1 MKAIIAII
9 PNLQANLLEKIKN
22 ICPNYEVEWFDQI
35 NPADYSRIEI
45 IFGWNNQVKENLDQ
59 MKQLKWVQVESAG
72 VDYLPKEIIENP
84 DLMVST
90 TTGIHASA
98 ITESVFAYILGKGRG
113 LYQSLKAQEDR
124 TWSPVS
130 AQQLHTLPGKCM
142 LIFGT
147 GNIGQEIARMASA
160 FGMRV
165 RGVNTNGR
173 DIENFSKCYT
183 LANARRML
191 NTAHIV
197 VNAMPLTNETRAY
210 FNRKFFADMNDQ
222 ALFIN
227 IGRGGSVVED
237 DLYQAIQEK
246 EIAGAYLD
254 VFEEE
259 PLSDRSPL
267 WASEG
272 ITITPHITGQMHDY
286 QDKVFPIFYEN
297 LQSYCQTGQLA
308 RNQLDKSKGY

>member
-1 MKAIIAII
+1 MTAIIAII
-9 PNLQANLLEKIKN
+9 PQLKQNLLEKINN
-22 ICPNYEVEWFDQI
+22 ICPNYQVKLFDEI
-35 NPADYSRIEI
+35 DPADYDHIEI
-45 IFGWNNQVKENLDQ
+45 IYGWNRQVKDDLPSF
-59 MKQLKWVQVESAG
+59 KQLRWIQVESAG
-72 VDYLPKEIIENP
+72 VDYLPKEVIENP
-84 DLMVST
+84 EIMVST
-90 TTGIHASA
+90 ATGIHASA

-113 LYQSLKAQEDR
+113 LYQSLKAQEER

-165 RGVNTNGR
+165 RGVNTDGR
-173 DIENFSKCYT
+173 DIENFSRCYT
-183 LANARRML
+183 LKEARKKL

-210 FNRKFFADMNDQ
+210 FNHDFFADMNNQ

-227 IGRGGSVVED
+227 IGRGGSVVEE
-237 DLYQAIQEK
+237 DLYQAIQQK
-246 EIAGAYLD
+246 EISGAYLD

-267 WASEG
+267 WASEA

-297 LQSYCQTGQLA
+297 LRAYCQDGQLV
-308 RNQLDKSKGY
+308 RNQLDKEKGY